1 MIAARISFGEEYR
14 LKRPKVMQNLQDSGV
29 EFSVIAGSTQHMAF
43 VSKTLNRIVIT
54 LLIS

>member
-1 MIAARISFGEEYR
+1 
-14 LKRPKVMQNLQDSGV
+14 MQNLQDSGV